1 MTLKK
6 LEVCMLIIVLLVVL
20 ILCRRRKQNA
30 EKCKDAYDCI
40 IAIMI
45 LIAVFIVIHFLFC
58 YQIGFP
64 GSVSQNN
71 NTDLNLTS
79 ADWLGFLGG
88 YLGFAGSLVMAY
100 LVYRQSEQIN
110 NLTLSEYKLFFT
122 RA

>member
-64 GSVSQNN
+64 GSVTVFDKGIIINHN
-71 NTDLNLTS
+71 KNRANLH
-79 ADWLGFLGG
+79 
-88 YLGFAGSLVMAY
+88 
-100 LVYRQSEQIN
+100 
-110 NLTLSEYKLFFT
+110 
-122 RA
+122 